1 MIKRDLNSSPVGE
14 HQKTKLCEQ
23 MFLFMMQKCGR
34 DHGQQLLQYRANTL
48 CTAATCG
55 FPPSWMF
62 MILINLSPAFWV
74 DLSCIPYVYI
84 YIYRHICIS
93 FITYIYISYMCISC
107 SASPYNTSISSYHLW
122 LWGLWAAR
130 DIASRRASFW
140 WMTWWP
146 PQGWR
151 VKVLHFGNLAGNPG
165 WRWNL
170 FLIHP
175 GVKWRE
181 IIEELKTNRLT
192 CHIDKQ
198 STFIERHAVKCIF
211 FA

>member
-93 FITYIYISYMCISC
+93 FITYIYIYHICVLAAQLAPI
-107 SASPYNTSISSYHLW
+107 IQVYHLIIFGSGAYGQ
-122 LWGLWAAR
+122 LATSSPGELP
-130 DIASRRASFW
+130 FGE
-140 WMTWWP
+140 MTWWP

-165 WRWNL
+165 WR
-170 FLIHP
+170 
-175 GVKWRE
+175 
-181 IIEELKTNRLT
+181 
-192 CHIDKQ
+192 
-198 STFIERHAVKCIF
+198 
-211 FA
+211 